1 MQLTAKKYRD
11 RLGLYLIEGENLLRE
26 AIKNGVRIEYI
37 IFAESAYERLL
48 TVFTDVEGEPLD
60 AGHGRKSPETVIM
73 NDKLFMNIAQTETPQ
88 GVLAVVGKPDISRKS
103 FIESITGSCDC
114 CNSGKTAGTGRES
127 GNVVVLD
134 RLQDPGNIGTII
146 RTADAAGYGGIVLL
160 KGTADIFSPK
170 VIRAAAGS
178 VFRMP
183 IFFAEDPQEVLALM
197 KECGKKTAAT
207 CFETENYYYQTDI
220 TKDTALIIGNEGN
233 GICREFTEGADI
245 KVKIPMYGNIESL
258 NAAVAAAI
266 LMYEAVREKGEM

>member
-26 AIKNGVRIEYI
+26 AMKNNARVEYI
-37 IFAESAYERLL
+37 VFAESAYERFLP
-48 TVFTDVEGEPLD
+48 VFTDAVSEPGD
-60 AGHGRKSPETVIM
+60 AGLGSKRPEIVIM
-73 NDKLFMNIAQTETPQ
+73 NDKLFMNIARTETPQ
-88 GVLAVVGKPDISRKS
+88 GVLAVVGKPDISRES
-103 FIESITGSCDC
+103 FVESITGCCACCD
-114 CNSGKTAGTGRES
+114 SGQKAGVGRES

-146 RTADAAGYGGIVLL
+146 RTADAAGYGGVVLL

-197 KECGKKTAAT
+197 KKCGKKTAAT
-207 CFETENYYYQTDI
+207 CFDTENYYYQTDI
-220 TKDTALIIGNEGN
+220 TKDTALVIGNEGN
-233 GICREFTEGADI
+233 GICREFIEGADI

-266 LMYEAVREKGEM
+266 LMYEAVRGKGEM